1 MMTANLDPIEI
12 IEKNRRNSLI
22 GLSLCFSLWQ
32 IGQIATLNFKGQLSE
47 SLFLFFSIVTLVGSL
62 SAVGLFFYFYKVH
75 RLLKKHPQLCHQI
88 NDERACQL
96 KNKALA
102 YGFSGAVA
110 SSSLLLAVSFITNQI
125 RGDSVLTGAFV
136 AHVIMVFTIITS
148 LVAYLIL
155 DKDG

>member
-1 MMTANLDPIEI
+1 MDADLNPIEI

-22 GLSLCFSLWQ
+22 GFSLCFSLWQ
-32 IGQIATLNFKGQLSE
+32 IGQIATLNFKEQLSE

-62 SAVGLFFYFYKVH
+62 GAVGLFFYFYKAH
-75 RLLKKHPQLCHQI
+75 RLLKKHPQLCYQV

-102 YGFSGAVA
+102 YGFSAAIA
-110 SSSLLLAVSFITNQI
+110 SSSLLLALSFISTHILGNS
-125 RGDSVLTGAFV
+125 GLTGAFV
-136 AHVIMVFTIITS
+136 SHVIMVCTVITS